1 MSIRQLSSIVFVGA
15 FAALAV
21 VLFVRSAQLP
31 EGAVRRSLPATVGVP
46 VKISPAA
53 SHVASRVMPVRK
65 SESGRILYLPR
76 EPVRGRDFCNY
87 AGYAQ
92 HLSEEGDV
100 GNLPQYGNAPMR
112 CIGVDI
118 HRER

>member
-1 MSIRQLSSIVFVGA
+1 MSIRQLGAVVFVAA
-15 FAALAV
+15 FAALAIM
-21 VLFVRSAQLP
+21 LFVRSGQLP
-31 EGAVRRSLPATVGVP
+31 EGAVRRSLPATVGASIRRVP
-46 VKISPAA
+46 ETSPVA
-53 SHVASRVMPVRK
+53 SHVIPMRK
-65 SESGRILYLPR
+65 SGSGRILYLPK

-118 HRER
+118 HREQ